1 VAPPPSK
8 YLPLAEWMRSK
19 DSRLKWTEGIIMN
32 FGRRIE
38 CFRGQQVLDALMN
51 ANFKNHSS
59 LSSYASAT
67 RDELIA
73 TLDAMI
79 TEGFFTRVVALDIAK
94 RPAADAPQEL
104 RVQLD
109 EEKTFDVDALF
120 MWTFESKSSAPLFK
134 ALGSIA
140 LVIFVCCFKVWPIWM
155 RIVVWWLSLILLVT
169 LLTMIVFHIV
179 SGPLFFVVGLRGL
192 YFMPNLFDE
201 EIDFFDTFSPLFGYG
216 GEHQLRWREERE
228 AQRAARER
236 LLKKVAGGSIK
247 EDDEAGAAAAAAAKD
262 KTTKP
267 PAKGFAGAVSS
278 WLRGMSGWQFGY
290 LNAAA
295 FIIVG
300 VMVSNWFGLFMP
312 ENVPEFI
319 LSPNELY
326 SMFPSLAPPTADLNA
341 NTPEPEPVA
350 PTSTEHTLPAEPAP
364 IDIDLDST
372 D

>member
-155 RIVVWWLSLILLVT
+155 RIVVWWLSLILL
-169 LLTMIVFHIV
+169 
-179 SGPLFFVVGLRGL
+179 G
-192 YFMPNLFDE
+192 
-201 EIDFFDTFSPLFGYG
+201 
-216 GEHQLRWREERE
+216 
-228 AQRAARER
+228 
-236 LLKKVAGGSIK
+236 
-247 EDDEAGAAAAAAAKD
+247 
-262 KTTKP
+262 
-267 PAKGFAGAVSS
+267 
-278 WLRGMSGWQFGY
+278 
-290 LNAAA
+290 
-295 FIIVG
+295 
-300 VMVSNWFGLFMP
+300 
-312 ENVPEFI
+312 
-319 LSPNELY
+319 
-326 SMFPSLAPPTADLNA
+326 
-341 NTPEPEPVA
+341 
-350 PTSTEHTLPAEPAP
+350 TLPASSFAWVASFVSIPCMAAQPTYNLCRFTHFNPRISFFSCHAHSHAADHDRLSHRLWPALLRRRP
-364 IDIDLDST
+364 PRPLLHAQPL
-372 D
+372 